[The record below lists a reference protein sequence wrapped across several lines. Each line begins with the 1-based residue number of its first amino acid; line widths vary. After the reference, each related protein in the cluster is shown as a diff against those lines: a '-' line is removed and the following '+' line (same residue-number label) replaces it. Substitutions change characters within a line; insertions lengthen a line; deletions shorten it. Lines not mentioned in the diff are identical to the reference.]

1 MKKVLSVVLALCLTL
16 LMCVPAFAA
25 DITLTQDTADSATV
39 TVQTSDWE
47 DAARFTVT
55 IPATVTIPWGGTS
68 AENGGDTFTWS
79 YESQLL
85 NGQHLEMWLDKS
97 AGALTAQGSVFSL
110 DYTLGGSVPVETAKF
125 CTAGP
130 VASGSQTTSIS
141 IAASQ
146 WAAAAF
152 AAYSDTLTFTVEVSD
167 EATHA
172 GA

>member
-97 AGALTAQGSVFSL
+97 AGAFNGAGLRLLAGLHAGWLCPGGNRKILHRGSGGEREPDDFHF
-110 DYTLGGSVPVETAKF
+110 DCRFPMGGGSLCGVFRYADLYR
-125 CTAGP
+125 G
-130 VASGSQTTSIS
+130 G
-141 IAASQ
+141 
-146 WAAAAF
+146 
-152 AAYSDTLTFTVEVSD
+152 L
-167 EATHA
+167 
-172 GA
+172 